1 MEDNKKDTQNQVK
14 AENTGH
20 EPKWETWVDCLPPSK
35 DSWRRVFNRDLKCYE
50 VYVRKRNLLVAT
62 GIQSESDS
70 YLIGM
75 LPAIIDLTEEIL
87 AEIKNGEV
95 TETTYRG
102 IKYILGQYHK
112 AYRKAKRL
120 D

>member
-1 MEDNKKDTQNQVK
+1 
-14 AENTGH
+14 
-20 EPKWETWVDCLPPSK
+20 
-35 DSWRRVFNRDLKCYE
+35 
-50 VYVRKRNLLVAT
+50 
-62 GIQSESDS
+62 
-70 YLIGM
+70 M
-75 LPAIIDLTEEIL
+75 LPALIDLTEQIL
-87 AEIKNGEV
+87 SEIKNGEV